1 MIKKYYEDKDKHHDE
16 ITETLYESSED
27 IMKSIFPFTDTDG
40 HENLGES
47 SSTHLLHKN
56 NNKKEESSLEFENKE
71 ENEGMQVKD
80 KNKTRKPYRSSFAL
94 RFLPRYTPKLN
105 QNDGVFANLNAKPDI
120 SKQMKEEF
128 PPSYEQAAAD
138 ATPSYWENTMIAP
151 GISADEVF
159 IDGLP
164 VGNIFGFLWN
174 MLISFSFQFIGFLLT
189 YLLHTTHAAKNGSK
203 AGLGTTLIQYGF
215 YMRSIKDNI
224 FDQDNS
230 DANSE
235 NDNQA
240 YQNDSLDHIIVSY
253 LLMITGWFLL
263 IRSTTDFLKARR
275 IEMCVKETSSSSD
288 TPQASQT
295 ETPEVVV

>member
-1 MIKKYYEDKDKHHDE
+1 M
-16 ITETLYESSED
+16 ESV
-27 IMKSIFPFTDTDG
+27 FPFAGGDG
-40 HENLGES
+40 YENQGES
-47 SSTHLLHKN
+47 SSTYLLDKN
-56 NNKKEESSLEFENKE
+56 SDKKEGISLESEYK
-71 ENEGMQVKD
+71 GLQGKD
-80 KNKTRKPYRSSFAL
+80 KNKSGKKYKGSFAL

-120 SKQMKEEF
+120 SKEMKEEF

-151 GISADEVF
+151 GISTDEVF

-203 AGLGTTLIQYGF
+203 AGLGTTLVQYGF
-215 YMRSIKDNI
+215 YMRSMKYNV
-224 FDQDNS
+224 FNQDNS
-230 DANSE
+230 DPNSE
-235 NDNQA
+235 DDNQT
-240 YQNDSLDHIIVSY
+240 YQSDSLDHIIVSY

-263 IRSTTDFLKARR
+263 IRSTADFLKARR
-275 IEMCVKETSSSSD
+275 IEMCVKETSSSD
-288 TPQASQT
+288 TPQTSQT
-295 ETPEVVV
+295 ETPEAVV

>member
-1 MIKKYYEDKDKHHDE
+1 
-16 ITETLYESSED
+16 
-27 IMKSIFPFTDTDG
+27 MKSIFPLTDTDG
-40 HENLGES
+40 RENLEES

-56 NNKKEESSLEFENKE
+56 NDKNEETSSKSSNKE
-71 ENEGMQVKD
+71 ENEGPQAKD
-80 KNKTRKPYRSSFAL
+80 KNRGRGRYRSSFAL

-120 SKQMKEEF
+120 SKEMKEEF

-151 GISADEVF
+151 GISTDEVF

-164 VGNIFGFLWN
+164 VGNVFGFLWN

-215 YMRSIKDNI
+215 YMRSIKDNVL
-224 FDQDNS
+224 DQDNS

-235 NDNQA
+235 NDNQG
-240 YQNDSLDHIIVSY
+240 YQSDSLDHIIVSY

-275 IEMCVKETSSSSD
+275 IEICVKETSSSD
-288 TPQASQT
+288 TPQASQA